1 MLASFAKKATENRLS
16 LLSYEKDRKIGVEIV
31 DLFEEDGSAKGMRV
45 ILSIPTNKS
54 IDKTA

>member
-1 MLASFAKKATENRLS
+1 
-16 LLSYEKDRKIGVEIV
+16 